1 MIAEAS
7 DVAVWAHGVAAGA
20 YALFALYLLRAW
32 RGGRAGGA
40 LLAAVT
46 VSMVWAACSALL
58 AAWPGSLLLRLIGFI
73 EVLRVLAWYAF
84 LLVLL
89 QPLWQAGRRWPL
101 WVAGG
106 VSAGMLAAVLA
117 PALSVDQPTAVAKWP
132 LAAFLA
138 AAVFGLMLVEQ
149 VFRGLP
155 RDSRWA
161 LKPLCLGLAASWMFE
176 LYFFADGFLFARL
189 DPQVGSVRGL
199 VHAMVMP
206 LVALSAARNP
216 SWTLRI
222 AVSRTVVFHSTALA
236 VAGAYLLVIA
246 AAGYYVR
253 YVGGDWGRAL
263 QTALLFAGLLMLGL
277 LVGSGASR
285 ARLRVLVNKH
295 LFPYRYDYRH
305 EWLRFTQALS
315 VADDG
320 LELGQSVIKALSDL
334 VESPGGVLWLRQ
346 ADGHY
351 RPHSRLNAPHCEAV
365 EEESGSLCRFL
376 AEREWVINLE
386 EFRVRRSHYA
396 GLALP
401 AWLQQ
406 QEDAWLV
413 LPLIA
418 DARLVGFVVLKT
430 PRTPFEVDWEVLDL
444 LKTAQRQAAG
454 YLARMQVT
462 EALIEARKF
471 DAFNRMSA
479 FVVHDL
485 KNLVAQLSL
494 MLKNAQ
500 RHRDNPQFQQ
510 DMLDT
515 VAHVESR
522 MRALMGQLQDKTPI
536 DATRAVDL
544 GALLQRIADNKRNQR
559 PPVELAVP
567 QRTAVT
573 VLAHGERLERVLG
586 HLVQN
591 ALDATPD
598 DGKVIVQVHDPKDG
612 AVTLE
617 VSDTGCGMTPE
628 FIRERLSRPFQT
640 TKEGGM
646 GLGVYET
653 AQYIRELGGTIA
665 YDSGKGCGTRVT
677 VRLPVSGREPP
688 DGDEP
693 SGAQICSRTEPQP
706 LRA

>member
-40 LLAAVT
+40 LLTAVT

-58 AAWPGSLLLRLIGFI
+58 AAWPGSVLLRLIGLM
-73 EVLRVLAWYAF
+73 EVLRVLTWYAF

-106 VSAGMLAAVLA
+106 VSAGMLAAALA

-138 AAVFGLMLVEQ
+138 AAVFGLVLVEQ

-334 VESPGGVLWLRQ
+334 VESPGGVLWLRH
-346 ADGHY
+346 ADGRY
-351 RPHSRLNAPHCEAV
+351 RPHSRLNAQHCEAV

-510 DMLDT
+510 DMLET

-567 QRTAVT
+567 QRDAVT
-573 VLAHGERLERVLG
+573 VFAHGERLERVLG

-665 YDSGKGCGTRVT
+665 YDSGKGGGTRVT
-677 VRLPVSGREPP
+677 VRLPV
-688 DGDEP
+688 
-693 SGAQICSRTEPQP
+693 
-706 LRA
+706 